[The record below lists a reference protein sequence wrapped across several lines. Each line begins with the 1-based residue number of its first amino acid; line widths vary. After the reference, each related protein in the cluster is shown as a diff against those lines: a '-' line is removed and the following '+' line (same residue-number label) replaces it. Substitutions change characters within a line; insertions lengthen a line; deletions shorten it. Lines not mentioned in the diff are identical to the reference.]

1 MLKRAEAR
9 LHPKDFGPIETLF
22 DDIPSLENPDAAIDL
37 LLNTYPDAET
47 VQLHPADV
55 PFFVTLCKTLGKP
68 VNFVPV
74 IDKDVRR
81 WWRSDSLWQAHDAR
95 YDADQVCIIP
105 GTAAVAG
112 ITRMDEPVGELLDR
126 FEQAAIDE
134 VLAAGAEPREVTS
147 RRRGRPDVTGPL
159 AVVLDAPDVVWAG
172 RTATNPVHRIA
183 DSADWQVH
191 EGPESQRATHSST
204 GARLQVSADDRVVL
218 SVPVSGT
225 WIDIPFTLPANA
237 IDGGA
242 PVVSTEDAATAMRA
256 VLAIAAGVDG
266 PEHLPPVQDGTA
278 TVTVDWDPERVA
290 DHTGVT
296 ATFGEPLAPS
306 LTTVP
311 DALVGHCWPAVFAA
325 IGSAVTDAGVPV
337 VEGLLSLVHLDHA
350 ARMVGKLP
358 AVPAQ
363 LRITATASDATDT
376 DMGRVVPVS
385 VTVTAPDGTAIAHFD
400 ERFAILGRTGAA
412 RTRRPGAGRWRRVRE
427 RDGHAASSSPRRHAD
442 RAGRHAPIRRGFR

>member
-1 MLKRAEAR
+1 M
-9 LHPKDFGPIETLF
+9 
-22 DDIPSLENPDAAIDL
+22 
-37 LLNTYPDAET
+37 
-47 VQLHPADV
+47 
-55 PFFVTLCKTLGKP
+55 
-68 VNFVPV
+68 PV

-134 VLAAGAEPREVTS
+134 VLAAGLEPKDVTS
-147 RRRGRPDVTGPL
+147 RRLGRADVTGPL
-159 AVVLDAPDVVWAG
+159 AVVLDAPDVLWAG

-183 DSADWQVH
+183 DPADWLVH
-191 EGPESQRATHSST
+191 EGSDNGDPTTARTRTHPPEPGCRYT
-204 GARLQVSADDRVVL
+204 ADDQVVL

-225 WIDIPFTLPANA
+225 WVDIPFTLPANTV
-237 IDGGA
+237 DGGT
-242 PVVSTEDAATAMRA
+242 PVVSTEDATTAMRA

-266 PEHLPPVQDGTA
+266 PELLPPVTDGTA

-306 LTTVP
+306 LTAVP
-311 DALVGHCWPAVFAA
+311 DALVGPCWPAVFAA

-350 ARMVGKLP
+350 ARVVGNLP
-358 AVPAQ
+358 EVPAQ
-363 LRITATASDATDT
+363 LTVTATASQATDT

-385 VTVTAPDGTAIAHFD
+385 P
-400 ERFAILGRTGAA
+400 
-412 RTRRPGAGRWRRVRE
+412 
-427 RDGHAASSSPRRHAD
+427 
-442 RAGRHAPIRRGFR
+442 